1 MSLID
6 TCADFTEAVSR
17 VDVAAACLKLIEAA
31 AISVKEH
38 VPDDAG
44 PSLIRAIVV
53 ARTRSVEEAVRG
65 VRVWTLCEP
74 LALIDSEPWDPLCL
88 LMFLVECHL
97 RVCVTHLYSTKGGW
111 AALGEAPTYDVP
123 MQRVVH
129 ADEWRRTPL
138 ELQAGL
144 EPRGVAALLTVSS
157 IERSSVALVVCFE
170 GQGLEPEAAPVA
182 NDASLNSDSDC
193 EDFPES
199 LETPGT
205 HDDRDNRELVEAT
218 EDMGAPPRASRAGV
232 RLLERAFLIDTLRIV
247 IGAELDLYQEMSDF
261 RNDPFE
267 HAAAVEAWMRRTVAV
282 DANNALLLRLD
293 EWAVCCALVPGDVAE
308 AGGERGGV
316 PQEHRNGPSA
326 WVLQRVKT
334 DEDYRSI
341 MAASKRNDGHA
352 ENVYM
357 CFAGMLEQHFSFDWA
372 TRCLVARI
380 NPAVALRKIREYAA
394 VANAKTPPLIVQRE
408 GGRATVISAH
418 GRIECAT
425 AACALSAW
433 ITVVVTHLGGAYTRK
448 ANIVDVIE
456 RIRRP
461 PERPTINRPEEKI
474 GGESVALRSV
484 LE

>member
-1 MSLID
+1 
-6 TCADFTEAVSR
+6 
-17 VDVAAACLKLIEAA
+17 
-31 AISVKEH
+31 
-38 VPDDAG
+38 
-44 PSLIRAIVV
+44 VV
-53 ARTRSVEEAVRG
+53 
-65 VRVWTLCEP
+65 
-74 LALIDSEPWDPLCL
+74 
-88 LMFLVECHL
+88 
-97 RVCVTHLYSTKGGW
+97 
-111 AALGEAPTYDVP
+111 
-123 MQRVVH
+123 
-129 ADEWRRTPL
+129 
-138 ELQAGL
+138 
-144 EPRGVAALLTVSS
+144 
-157 IERSSVALVVCFE
+157 
-170 GQGLEPEAAPVA
+170 
-182 NDASLNSDSDC
+182 
-193 EDFPES
+193 
-199 LETPGT
+199 
-205 HDDRDNRELVEAT
+205 
-218 EDMGAPPRASRAGV
+218 
-232 RLLERAFLIDTLRIV
+232 DTLRIV

-425 AACALSAW
+425 AACAISAW